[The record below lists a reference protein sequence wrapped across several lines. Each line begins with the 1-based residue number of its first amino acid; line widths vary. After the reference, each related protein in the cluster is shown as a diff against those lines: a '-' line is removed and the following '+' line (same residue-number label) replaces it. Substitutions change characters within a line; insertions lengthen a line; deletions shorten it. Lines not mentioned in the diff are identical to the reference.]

1 MFTHARPV
9 WAHHSR
15 ESLPQGD
22 MNNTLCFKT
31 VLPAGNY
38 QALAAAAD
46 VFQLYAGGVFI
57 AAGPARAA
65 HSFARCERLNFTL
78 REEGPVIFAVASY
91 NVFNYCDI
99 KQPGFF
105 CCEIYGPEGLCAAT
119 GVYPAGKEAG
129 GEAAGEA
136 PGESRALSGNAR
148 PEVNLFTA
156 RLLEER
162 TQRTDRYSYQR
173 PFAESYH
180 YTPAWSEYM
189 LSCRNDESLELYE
202 TALPKLLERGVPQ
215 PDYTPRTPVR
225 FTAQGTGALN
235 PENEDMSR
243 DYFMIETPGIPF
255 ESFGVE
261 LEARPC
267 GEIRRMKFRIEKELD
282 APFGDFSLKGG
293 SFLSCEMERNYTGFI
308 CCALECPQ
316 RSVLSFLFDE
326 ILTDGDISPLRLGCV
341 NNLKLILEPGR
352 YYFVSMEPY
361 TFKYLKIALFEGE
374 CLVKDLRLLEYAFPE
389 GEIINTLSLSG
400 PLEEI
405 RQAAVETFRQ
415 NVLDVYMDCPS
426 RERGGWLCDSFFTSR
441 IEKLLT
447 GSSRVEKA
455 FLENFILPEGFRD
468 VPAGMLPMCYPSDH
482 LNKRF
487 IPNWAMFF
495 VLELREYMQRTND
508 AELLMRARPRLEGLL
523 EYFKGFEN
531 ADGLLENLDGWVFV
545 EWSRA
550 NDEELVRGINFPSNM
565 LYARMLEDA
574 SVLLERPELMR
585 RALRLKRIIRE
596 RAFNGLFFKD
606 NAGLEESTEVCQYYA
621 FFTGVAD
628 KESHGELYNVLKT
641 HFGPGRRENN
651 AYPQVAFA
659 NAFIGNYL
667 RLEMLGMNDEKEQ
680 LLKEIEGYFLGMAQR
695 TGTLWEHDSP
705 QASCNHGF
713 ASHVLYWLYK
723 YCGEN

>member
-1 MFTHARPV
+1 M
-9 WAHHSR
+9 
-15 ESLPQGD
+15 
-22 MNNTLCFKT
+22 
-31 VLPAGNY
+31 
-38 QALAAAAD
+38 
-46 VFQLYAGGVFI
+46 
-57 AAGPARAA
+57 
-65 HSFARCERLNFTL
+65 
-78 REEGPVIFAVASY
+78 
-91 NVFNYCDI
+91 
-99 KQPGFF
+99 
-105 CCEIYGPEGLCAAT
+105 
-119 GVYPAGKEAG
+119 
-129 GEAAGEA
+129 
-136 PGESRALSGNAR
+136 
-148 PEVNLFTA
+148 
-156 RLLEER
+156 
-162 TQRTDRYSYQR
+162 
-173 PFAESYH
+173 
-180 YTPAWSEYM
+180 
-189 LSCRNDESLELYE
+189 
-202 TALPKLLERGVPQ
+202 
-215 PDYTPRTPVR
+215 
-225 FTAQGTGALN
+225 
-235 PENEDMSR
+235 
-243 DYFMIETPGIPF
+243 
-255 ESFGVE
+255 
-261 LEARPC
+261 
-267 GEIRRMKFRIEKELD
+267 
-282 APFGDFSLKGG
+282 
-293 SFLSCEMERNYTGFI
+293 
-308 CCALECPQ
+308 
-316 RSVLSFLFDE
+316 
-326 ILTDGDISPLRLGCV
+326 
-341 NNLKLILEPGR
+341 
-352 YYFVSMEPY
+352 
-361 TFKYLKIALFEGE
+361 
-374 CLVKDLRLLEYAFPE
+374 
-389 GEIINTLSLSG
+389 
-400 PLEEI
+400 
-405 RQAAVETFRQ
+405 RQ
-415 NVLDVYMDCPS
+415 
-426 RERGGWLCDSFFTSR
+426 
-441 IEKLLT
+441 
-447 GSSRVEKA
+447 EKA